1 MPDYKNNQD
10 EPRNEEDR
18 RWNKVRAKM
27 IYPPATDR
35 WNGKHKRDDQDAF
48 TIRDGKDASDQHQR
62 KQTRY
67 NKLATLISST
77 KGAPVKRRASAIRSC
92 TVEKRRNLSRRSTG
106 FIGPVLDEVSFI

>member
-1 MPDYKNNQD
+1 MPHHKNNQD
-10 EPRNEEDR
+10 EPANEEDR

-48 TIRDGKDASDQHQR
+48 TIRDGKDRSDQHQR

-67 NKLATLISST
+67 NKLATFDFFD
-77 KGAPVKRRASAIRSC
+77 KRRTGEEES
-92 TVEKRRNLSRRSTG
+92 ERN
-106 FIGPVLDEVSFI
+106 